1 MGDTV
6 LPMPDEGEIPA
17 GQRVGSLRC
26 PWVPKNG
33 SGGHGAGEF
42 GAQPLSC
49 GPGQGGEAVEETRH
63 RYVGSGHRAARPR
76 GSRCRGSRHS
86 AATGRVPAGG
96 VGRGRGSRHRRS
108 PSPASRRASALVDQ
122 SAGPGGRREE
132 GSGVGEGVGERGGG
146 GEGRGTGAGGGGV
159 GCGACLGCPGGGGA
173 SSGRG
178 SGAST
183 GSGQAQGTPRSSQ
196 AYAVLSIPRL
206 GLRVPVAEGV
216 SKRDVLN
223 KGYVGHYPHTQ
234 QAGQAGNFALA
245 GHRNTHGEPFR
256 YINRLRRGDE
266 IDVETAA
273 GRYVYVVDKT
283 LAQTSAND
291 GGVIR
296 EVPRS
301 TVRPAYGYSAPGY
314 YITLTTCTPEYTSRY
329 RLVVWGTLTSMRP
342 R

>member
-1 MGDTV
+1 MWAPGIVRRGLGAPGVVD
-6 LPMPDEGEIPA
+6 
-17 GQRVGSLRC
+17 
-26 PWVPKNG
+26 
-33 SGGHGAGEF
+33 HG
-42 GAQPLSC
+42 
-49 GPGQGGEAVEETRH
+49 TR
-63 RYVGSGHRAARPR
+63 RRRAAYR
-76 GSRCRGSRHS
+76 
-86 AATGRVPAGG
+86 RV
-96 VGRGRGSRHRRS
+96 VW
-108 PSPASRRASALVDQ
+108 
-122 SAGPGGRREE
+122 
-132 GSGVGEGVGERGGG
+132 GG
-146 GEGRGTGAGGGGV
+146 GEVLVTVGLLLLLLVVHQLWWTNRQAREGAERKVQALEKGWGSGEDEGQGQGEAQGAGAGV
-159 GCGACLGCPGGGGA
+159 SGAGSGSGDPAGGGA
-173 SSGRG
+173 SSGGG

-183 GSGQAQGTPRSSQ
+183 RSGRAQGTPRSSQ